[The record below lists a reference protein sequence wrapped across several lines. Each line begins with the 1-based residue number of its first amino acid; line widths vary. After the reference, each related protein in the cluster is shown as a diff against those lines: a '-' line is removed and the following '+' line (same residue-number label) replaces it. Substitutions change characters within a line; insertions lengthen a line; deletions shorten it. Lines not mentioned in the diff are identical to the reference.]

1 MVSHFAL
8 LASAG
13 DPAESAVLDISRRAR
28 IALEAHLSVTTQ
40 VRLLHSTMYMAFCYI
55 AECGGGAFVGEPSQP
70 AKFMATATTIAQ

>member
-13 DPAESAVLDISRRAR
+13 DPAESAVLDISRRAG

-40 VRLLHSTMYMAFCYI
+40 VRLLHSTMMYI
-55 AECGGGAFVGEPSQP
+55 WHSA
-70 AKFMATATTIAQ
+70 I